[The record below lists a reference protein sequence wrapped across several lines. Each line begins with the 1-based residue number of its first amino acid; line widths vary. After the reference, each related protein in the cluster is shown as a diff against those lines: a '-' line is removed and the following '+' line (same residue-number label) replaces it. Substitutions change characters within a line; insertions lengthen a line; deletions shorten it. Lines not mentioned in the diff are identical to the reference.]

1 MSGMLRVLIVD
12 DARLAR
18 QELRTLLSAL
28 PWVQCVGE
36 ADDVPAAREAIATL
50 APDLV
55 LLDVQMPSGSGFDVL
70 EGLES
75 VPAVVFVTAFDG
87 YAVRA
92 FQANAL
98 DYLVKP
104 VEAPRLL
111 EALQRAR
118 QRAVETTEA
127 PALRGTLGAQD
138 QVFVREGERC
148 WFVAVAEI
156 RRLVVDGNYTRLWFR
171 DQNALLTRSL
181 SALEAR
187 LPQELFFRVNRNT
200 LVNLRRIRAVT
211 PSIGDG
217 YDLALDDGSEV
228 EVSRRQARELRERM
242 AL

>member
-1 MSGMLRVLIVD
+1 MTAPLRLLVVD

-28 PWVQCVGE
+28 PWVSCVGE
-36 ADDVPAAREAIATL
+36 ADDVPSAREAIARL
-50 APDLV
+50 RPDVV

-70 EGLES
+70 DGLEG
-75 VPAVVFVTAFDG
+75 VPLVVFVTAYDA
-87 YAVRA
+87 YAVQA

-104 VEAPRLL
+104 VEAPRLQR
-111 EALQRAR
+111 ALQRALER
-118 QRAVETTEA
+118 RAPDEA
-127 PALRGTLGAQD
+127 GPGERALLGPQD
-138 QVFVREGERC
+138 QVFLRDGERC

-156 RRLVVDGNYTRLWFR
+156 SRIVVDGNYARLWFR

-187 LPQELFFRVNRNT
+187 LPMALFFRANRNT
-200 LVNLRRIRAVT
+200 LVNLRMVRAVEPT
-211 PSIGDG
+211 IADG
-217 YDLALDDGSEV
+217 YELILADGARA

>member
-1 MSGMLRVLIVD
+1 MTAVLRVLIVD

-55 LLDVQMPSGSGFDVL
+55 LLDVQMPSGTGFDVL
-70 EGLES
+70 DGLER
-75 VPAVVFVTAFDG
+75 VPSVVFVTAYDT

-92 FQANAL
+92 FRANAL

-111 EALQRAR
+111 EALERAR
-118 QRAVETTEA
+118 QRVPLDVEA
-127 PALRGTLGAQD
+127 PMRHGTLGAQD
-138 QVFVREGERC
+138 HVFLREGERC
-148 WFVAVAEI
+148 WFVSIAEI

-171 DQNALLTRSL
+171 DQNALLARSL

-187 LPQELFFRVNRNT
+187 LPSDLFFRANRNT

-211 PSIGDG
+211 PGIGDG

>member
-1 MSGMLRVLIVD
+1 MSGVLRVLIVD

-70 EGLES
+70 DGLET
-75 VPAVVFVTAFDG
+75 VPAVVFVTAYDT

-118 QRAVETTEA
+118 QREVVAGETPLLVRRGLGDPSAGGGWQLHTAMVPRPERPADPQPERAGSTPAAGVVLPCQPQHAGQPA
-127 PALRGTLGAQD
+127 PHPRRDAQH
-138 QVFVREGERC
+138 R
-148 WFVAVAEI
+148 
-156 RRLVVDGNYTRLWFR
+156 
-171 DQNALLTRSL
+171 
-181 SALEAR
+181 
-187 LPQELFFRVNRNT
+187 
-200 LVNLRRIRAVT
+200 
-211 PSIGDG
+211 
-217 YDLALDDGSEV
+217 
-228 EVSRRQARELRERM
+228 
-242 AL
+242 

>member
-1 MSGMLRVLIVD
+1 MSDMLRVLIVD

-18 QELRTLLSAL
+18 QELRTLLSAW

-70 EGLES
+70 DGLER
-75 VPAVVFVTAFDG
+75 VPAVVFVTAYDT

-118 QRAVETTEA
+118 QREDMQAEV
-127 PALRGTLGAQD
+127 PAARGALGAHD
-138 QVFVREGERC
+138 QVFVRDGERC
-148 WFVAVAEI
+148 WFVAVSEI

-171 DQNALLTRSL
+171 GESALLSRSL

-187 LPQELFFRVNRNT
+187 LPPDMFFRANRNT
-200 LVNLRRIRAVT
+200 LVNLRRIRAVN
-211 PSIGDG
+211 PSVGDG

>member
-1 MSGMLRVLIVD
+1 MNAPLRVLVVD

-18 QELRTLLSAL
+18 QELRTLLSML
-28 PWVQCVGE
+28 PWVECIGE
-36 ADDVPAAREAIATL
+36 ADDVPTAREAIVRL
-50 APDLV
+50 GPDVV

-70 EGLES
+70 EGLDA
-75 VPAVVFVTAFDG
+75 VPLVVFVTAYDA

-104 VEAPRLL
+104 VEAPRLR
-111 EALQRAR
+111 EALQRGLDRRVLPDAGAER
-118 QRAVETTEA
+118 
-127 PALRGTLGAQD
+127 PLLGEHD
-138 QVFVREGERC
+138 QVFLRDGERC

-156 RRLVVDGNYTRLWFR
+156 SRIVVDGNYTRLWFG
-171 DQNALLTRSL
+171 DQNALLGRSL

-187 LPQELFFRVNRNT
+187 LPPALFFRANRNT
-200 LVNLRRIRAVT
+200 LVNLRMVRAVG

-217 YDLALDDGSEV
+217 YDLLLSNGSHV

>member
-18 QELRTLLSAL
+18 QELRTLLSAW

-36 ADDVPAAREAIATL
+36 ADDVPAARAAIATL

-55 LLDVQMPSGSGFDVL
+55 LLDVQMPSGSGFEVL
-70 EGLES
+70 DGLER
-75 VPAVVFVTAFDG
+75 VPAVVFVTAYDT

-118 QRAVETTEA
+118 QREDMQAEV
-127 PALRGTLGAQD
+127 PAARGALGAHD
-138 QVFVREGERC
+138 QVFVRDGERC
-148 WFVAVAEI
+148 WFVAVSEI
-156 RRLVVDGNYTRLWFR
+156 GRLVVDGNYTRLWFR
-171 DQNALLTRSL
+171 GENALLSRSL

-187 LPQELFFRVNRNT
+187 LPPDMFFRANRNT

-211 PSIGDG
+211 PSVGDG

>member
-1 MSGMLRVLIVD
+1 MSGVLRVLIVD

-118 QRAVETTEA
+118 QREVETTEA

-148 WFVAVAEI
+148 WFVAVSEI

-187 LPQELFFRVNRNT
+187 LPQELFFRTNRNT

>member
-1 MSGMLRVLIVD
+1 MNDLLRVLIVD

-18 QELRTLLSAL
+18 QELRTLLSAW

-36 ADDVPAAREAIATL
+36 ADDVPAARASITTL

-55 LLDVQMPSGSGFDVL
+55 LLDVQMPTGSGFDVL
-70 EGLES
+70 DGLET
-75 VPAVVFVTAFDG
+75 VPAVVFVTAYDT

-111 EALQRAR
+111 DALQRAR
-118 QRAVETTEA
+118 QREVPAA
-127 PALRGTLGAQD
+127 PPLASGNRLNPQD
-138 QVFVREGERC
+138 QVFVRDGERC
-148 WFVAVAEI
+148 WFVAVGEI

-171 DQNALLTRSL
+171 DQNALLARSL

-187 LPQELFFRVNRNT
+187 LPADMFFRANRNT
-200 LVNLRRIRAVT
+200 LVNLRRIRSVT
-211 PSIGDG
+211 PSVGDG

>member
-1 MSGMLRVLIVD
+1 MRTTLNVLIVD

-18 QELRTLLSAL
+18 QELRTLLAAL

-36 ADDVPAAREAIATL
+36 ADDVPAAREAIARL
-50 APDLV
+50 KPDLV
-55 LLDVQMPSGSGFDVL
+55 LLDVQMPSGTGFDVL
-70 EGLES
+70 DGLDPA
-75 VPAVVFVTAFDG
+75 PAVVFVTAYDA

-92 FQANAL
+92 FQTNAL

-104 VEAPRLL
+104 VEAPRLY
-111 EALQRAR
+111 EALERVR
-118 QRAVETTEA
+118 QHEVPAA
-127 PALRGTLGAQD
+127 PPVATGGSLNAQD
-138 QVFVREGERC
+138 QVFVRDGERC
-148 WFVAVAEI
+148 WFVAVGEI

-187 LPQELFFRVNRNT
+187 LPPELFFRANRNT
-200 LVNLRRIRAVT
+200 LVNLRRIRSVT
-211 PSIGDG
+211 PSIADG

-228 EVSRRQARELRERM
+228 DVSRRQARELRERM

>member
-1 MSGMLRVLIVD
+1 MSATLRVLIVD

-70 EGLES
+70 DGLET
-75 VPAVVFVTAFDG
+75 VPAVVFVTAYDT

-118 QRAVETTEA
+118 QREVVAGETPE
-127 PALRGTLGAQD
+127 PRSTLGAM
-138 QVFVREGERC
+138 
-148 WFVAVAEI
+148 
-156 RRLVVDGNYTRLWFR
+156 
-171 DQNALLTRSL
+171 
-181 SALEAR
+181 
-187 LPQELFFRVNRNT
+187 
-200 LVNLRRIRAVT
+200 
-211 PSIGDG
+211 
-217 YDLALDDGSEV
+217 
-228 EVSRRQARELRERM
+228 VSSPRW
-242 AL
+242 

>member
-1 MSGMLRVLIVD
+1 MRTTLTVLIVD

-18 QELRTLLSAL
+18 QELRTLLAAL

-36 ADDVPAAREAIATL
+36 ADDVPAAREAIARL
-50 APDLV
+50 KPDLV
-55 LLDVQMPSGSGFDVL
+55 LLDVQMPSGTGFDVL
-70 EGLES
+70 DGLDPA
-75 VPAVVFVTAFDG
+75 PAVVFVTAYDA

-92 FQANAL
+92 FQTNAL

-104 VEAPRLL
+104 VEAPRLH
-111 EALQRAR
+111 EALERAR
-118 QRAVETTEA
+118 QHEVPAA
-127 PALRGTLGAQD
+127 PAVVAGGSLSAQD
-138 QVFVREGERC
+138 QVFVRDGERC
-148 WFVAVAEI
+148 WFVAVGEI

-187 LPQELFFRVNRNT
+187 LPAELFFRANRNT

-217 YDLALDDGSEV
+217 YDLTLDDGSEV

>member
-1 MSGMLRVLIVD
+1 MRTTLNVLIVD

-18 QELRTLLSAL
+18 QELRTLLAAL

-36 ADDVPAAREAIATL
+36 ADDVPAAREAIARL
-50 APDLV
+50 KPDLV
-55 LLDVQMPSGSGFDVL
+55 LLDVQMPSGTGFDVL
-70 EGLES
+70 GGLDPA
-75 VPAVVFVTAFDG
+75 PAVVFVTAYDT

-92 FQANAL
+92 FQTNAL

-104 VEAPRLL
+104 VEAPRLH
-111 EALQRAR
+111 EALERAR
-118 QRAVETTEA
+118 QQDRPAA
-127 PALRGTLGAQD
+127 PAVVAGGSLNAQD
-138 QVFVREGERC
+138 QVFVRDGERC
-148 WFVAVAEI
+148 WFVAVGEI

-187 LPQELFFRVNRNT
+187 LPAELFFRANRNT
-200 LVNLRRIRAVT
+200 LVNLRRIRSVT

-228 EVSRRQARELRERM
+228 DVSRRQARELRERM

>member
-18 QELRTLLSAL
+18 QELRTLSSAL

-36 ADDVPAAREAIATL
+36 ADDVPAAREAITTL

-70 EGLES
+70 DGLET
-75 VPAVVFVTAFDG
+75 VPAVVFVTAYDT

-104 VEAPRLL
+104 VEAPRCWKRSSG
-111 EALQRAR
+111 RASAR
-118 QRAVETTEA
+118 RLRATRRNRAARWARRTRCSCA
-127 PALRGTLGAQD
+127 RAN
-138 QVFVREGERC
+138 C
-148 WFVAVAEI
+148 WFVAVSEI

-187 LPQELFFRVNRNT
+187 LPPDLFLPRQPQHAGQPAPYPWRVAQH
-200 LVNLRRIRAVT
+200 RR
-211 PSIGDG
+211 
-217 YDLALDDGSEV
+217 
-228 EVSRRQARELRERM
+228 RRPDAG
-242 AL
+242 

>member
-1 MSGMLRVLIVD
+1 MTAPLRVLIVD

-28 PWVQCVGE
+28 PWVNCVGE
-36 ADDVPAAREAIATL
+36 ADDVPAACEAIARL
-50 APDLV
+50 RPDVV

-70 EGLES
+70 DGLET
-75 VPAVVFVTAFDG
+75 VPSVVFVTAYDA
-87 YAVRA
+87 YAVQA

-104 VEAPRLL
+104 VEAPRLQQ
-111 EALQRAR
+111 ALQRALER
-118 QRAVETTEA
+118 RLPDNAAPGERA
-127 PALRGTLGAQD
+127 LLGPQD
-138 QVFVREGERC
+138 QVFLRDGERC

-156 RRLVVDGNYTRLWFR
+156 SRIVVDGNYARLWFR
-171 DQNALLTRSL
+171 DQNALLARSL

-187 LPQELFFRVNRNT
+187 LPAALFFRANRNT
-200 LVNLRRIRAVT
+200 LVNLRMVRAVEPT
-211 PSIGDG
+211 IADG
-217 YDLALDDGSEV
+217 YELLLADGARA

>member
-1 MSGMLRVLIVD
+1 
-12 DARLAR
+12 
-18 QELRTLLSAL
+18 LSAL

-70 EGLES
+70 DGLET
-75 VPAVVFVTAFDG
+75 VPAVVFVTAYDT

-118 QRAVETTEA
+118 QREVVA
-127 PALRGTLGAQD
+127 
-138 QVFVREGERC
+138 GE
-148 WFVAVAEI
+148 
-156 RRLVVDGNYTRLWFR
+156 
-171 DQNALLTRSL
+171 
-181 SALEAR
+181 
-187 LPQELFFRVNRNT
+187 
-200 LVNLRRIRAVT
+200 T
-211 PSIGDG
+211 PSRAAG
-217 YDLALDDGSEV
+217 
-228 EVSRRQARELRERM
+228 RARPGVRARG
-242 AL
+242 

>member
-1 MSGMLRVLIVD
+1 MRTTLNVLIVD

-18 QELRTLLSAL
+18 QELRTLLAAL

-36 ADDVPAAREAIATL
+36 ADDVPAAREAITRL
-50 APDLV
+50 KPDLV
-55 LLDVQMPSGSGFDVL
+55 LLDVQMPSGTGFDVL
-70 EGLES
+70 DGLDPA
-75 VPAVVFVTAFDG
+75 PAVVFVTAYDA

-92 FQANAL
+92 FQTNAL

-104 VEAPRLL
+104 VEAPRLH
-111 EALQRAR
+111 EALERAR
-118 QRAVETTEA
+118 QQSVPAA
-127 PALRGTLGAQD
+127 PAVAGGSLSAQD
-138 QVFVREGERC
+138 QVFVRDGERC

-171 DQNALLTRSL
+171 DQSALLTRSL
-181 SALEAR
+181 SALESR
-187 LPQELFFRVNRNT
+187 LPADLFFRANRNT
-200 LVNLRRIRAVT
+200 LVNLRRIRSVT
-211 PSIGDG
+211 PNIADG

>member
-1 MSGMLRVLIVD
+1 MTALLRVLIVD

-18 QELRTLLSAL
+18 QELRTLLSSL

-70 EGLES
+70 DGLER
-75 VPAVVFVTAFDG
+75 VPAVVFVTAYDT

-92 FQANAL
+92 FRANAL

-111 EALQRAR
+111 EALERAR
-118 QRAVETTEA
+118 HHAALDTE
-127 PALRGTLGAQD
+127 PPTVHGTLGAQD

-148 WFVAVAEI
+148 WFVSIAEI

-171 DQNALLTRSL
+171 DQNALLARSL

-187 LPQELFFRVNRNT
+187 LPSDLFFRANRNT

>member
-127 PALRGTLGAQD
+127 PALRSTLGAQD

>member
-1 MSGMLRVLIVD
+1 MRTTLNVLIVD

-18 QELRTLLSAL
+18 QELRTLLAAL
-28 PWVQCVGE
+28 PWVKCVGE
-36 ADDVPAAREAIATL
+36 ADDVPAAREAIARL
-50 APDLV
+50 KPDLV
-55 LLDVQMPSGSGFDVL
+55 LLDVQMPSGTGFDVL
-70 EGLES
+70 DGLDPA
-75 VPAVVFVTAFDG
+75 PAVVFVTAYDA

-92 FQANAL
+92 FQTNAL

-104 VEAPRLL
+104 VEAPRLH
-111 EALQRAR
+111 EALERAR
-118 QRAVETTEA
+118 QQDVPAA
-127 PALRGTLGAQD
+127 PAVVAGGSLSAQD
-138 QVFVREGERC
+138 QVFVRDGERC
-148 WFVAVAEI
+148 WFVAVGEI

-187 LPQELFFRVNRNT
+187 LPAELFFRANRNT
-200 LVNLRRIRAVT
+200 LVNLRRIRSVT

>member
-1 MSGMLRVLIVD
+1 
-12 DARLAR
+12 
-18 QELRTLLSAL
+18 
-28 PWVQCVGE
+28 
-36 ADDVPAAREAIATL
+36 
-50 APDLV
+50 
-55 LLDVQMPSGSGFDVL
+55 
-70 EGLES
+70 
-75 VPAVVFVTAFDG
+75 VFVTAYDT

-118 QRAVETTEA
+118 QREDMQAEV
-127 PALRGTLGAQD
+127 PAARGTLGAHD
-138 QVFVREGERC
+138 QVFVRDGERC
-148 WFVAVAEI
+148 WFVAVSEI

-171 DQNALLTRSL
+171 GENALLSRSL

-187 LPQELFFRVNRNT
+187 LPADMFFRANRNT

-211 PSIGDG
+211 PSVGDG
-217 YDLALDDGSEV
+217 YDLVLDDGSEV